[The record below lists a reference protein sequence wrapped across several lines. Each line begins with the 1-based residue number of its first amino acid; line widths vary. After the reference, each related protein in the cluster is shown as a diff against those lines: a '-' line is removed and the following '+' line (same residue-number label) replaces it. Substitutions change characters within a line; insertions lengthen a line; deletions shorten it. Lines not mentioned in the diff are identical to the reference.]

1 MEWNIFWSC
10 CSEEEAGGSPFLFT
24 YTVMQDLKILPFFS
38 PSVLNSH
45 NPMHTYVAFCWRCP
59 AIVFWVILLFK
70 MFYMKCISFSF
81 LLFICLLIGS
91 HDMGLAHGILLLEN
105 NNKKKNLV
113 NYFIFIPH
121 HRLYRGT
128 QIALLEN

>member
-1 MEWNIFWSC
+1 
-10 CSEEEAGGSPFLFT
+10 
-24 YTVMQDLKILPFFS
+24 
-38 PSVLNSH
+38 
-45 NPMHTYVAFCWRCP
+45 
-59 AIVFWVILLFK
+59 
-70 MFYMKCISFSF
+70 
-81 LLFICLLIGS
+81 
-91 HDMGLAHGILLLEN
+91 MGLAHGILLLEN